1 MAFSD
6 VFHGFNENIIFLLL
20 FPTANDGEKALGT
33 VNQAGTPAAVNE
45 LNNEPTLNERTTNDG
60 NEMDESKTLNETKE
74 KMKRDASKGSENSA
88 HTINRN
94 EKEMKGKKSRSFV
107 SSEGI
112 FFMRVPI
119 SA

>member
-1 MAFSD
+1 MQ
-6 VFHGFNENIIFLLL
+6 VLWFLLIL
-20 FPTANDGEKALGT
+20 LKYVARKLSSDEPSNNVNSIKLND
-33 VNQAGTPAAVNE
+33 VNE
-45 LNNEPTLNERTTNDG
+45 P
-60 NEMDESKTLNETKE
+60 KE

-88 HTINRN
+88 HTINRK
-94 EKEMKGKKSRSFV
+94 EKEMKEKRSRSFV